1 MSRRV
6 TIKTLLVNQRN
17 ASPQSLAKHLRY
29 IERDGAGRTA
39 SRAVPTG
46 RRPTKPTS
54 MPSRNAARRPT
65 PFPLHRLPED
75 GAELDDL
82 RTYTRHLMNR
92 MEADL
97 GRGWIGWRSITGT
110 PTTRTRT

>member
-6 TIKTLLVNQRN
+6 TIKTLLVNQRGPVRSR
-17 ASPQSLAKHLRY
+17 SPHLRY
-29 IERDGAGRTA
+29 IERDAGRTA

-65 PFPLHRLPED
+65 HFRFIVSPED
-75 GAELDDL
+75 SAELDDL

-97 GRGWIGWRSITGT
+97 GTGWIGWRSITGT